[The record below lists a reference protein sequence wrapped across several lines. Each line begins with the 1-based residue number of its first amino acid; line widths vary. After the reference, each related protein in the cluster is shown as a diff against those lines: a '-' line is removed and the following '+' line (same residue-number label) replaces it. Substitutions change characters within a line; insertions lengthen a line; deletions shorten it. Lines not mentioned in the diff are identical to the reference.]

1 MIYIFTSKKDTK
13 LENGEGN
20 MKAIIGNKRYDC
32 MVIERAT
39 KVRRNRG
46 YFMKEWADAILVGV
60 IFCVWFLFLYL
71 FLV

>member
-1 MIYIFTSKKDTK
+1 
-13 LENGEGN
+13 

-46 YFMKEWADAILVGV
+46 SFMKEWADAILVGV